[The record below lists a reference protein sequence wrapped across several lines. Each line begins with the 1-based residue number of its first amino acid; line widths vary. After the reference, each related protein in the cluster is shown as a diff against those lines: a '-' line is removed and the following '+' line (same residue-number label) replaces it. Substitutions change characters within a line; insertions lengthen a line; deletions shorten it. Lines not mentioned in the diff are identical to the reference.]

1 MRQSVRPSSVLFY
14 VPLNYQSGQLGVT
27 CLRASNSRST
37 RFDRGSSSELSTP
50 PPFDLRPTHV
60 MLSSSS
66 FRARPTRLTCSL
78 PPLRQPS
85 TAAYRPTRPR
95 VAPLP
100 TAWLLCV
107 RREHTC
113 PTRAPR
119 APPRR
124 AAASWRHAHAP
135 SAPPSAPP
143 LTAQPHAAPQYE
155 WVVVFGAIAA
165 CFAAFGIGANDVANA

>member
-1 MRQSVRPSSVLFY
+1 MRC
-14 VPLNYQSGQLGVT
+14 LG
-27 CLRASNSRST
+27 LPGPAHAPN
-37 RFDRGSSSELSTP
+37 LQP
-50 PPFDLRPTHV
+50 P
-60 MLSSSS
+60 
-66 FRARPTRLTCSL
+66 A
-78 PPLRQPS
+78 LRQPI

-100 TAWLLCV
+100 TAWLLCL
-107 RREHTC
+107 RREHAC

-119 APPRR
+119 APPPR
-124 AAASWRHAHAP
+124 AATSWRHAHAP